1 MRSNLLLLSLTALAT
16 LIGVSVWATLQI
28 GIVPA
33 IQALL
38 AEPGF
43 GTHPWFIA
51 TLADAYFGFL
61 WFWAWIA
68 YKETSNLA
76 RGAWLV
82 LILGLGNIAMA
93 GYMLL
98 QLRKLPAGAPAQAL
112 LLRSAPASQT

>member
-1 MRSNLLLLSLTALAT
+1 MRRNLMLLSFAALAA
-16 LIGVSVWATLQI
+16 LIGVSIWATSKVGMVEAI
-28 GIVPA
+28 GALTVDPA
-33 IQALL
+33 
-38 AEPGF
+38 G

-51 TLADAYFGFL
+51 TLFDAYFGFL

-68 YKETSNLA
+68 YKETSHLA

-93 GYMLL
+93 AYMLL

-112 LLRSAPASQT
+112 LLRTAPG

>member
-1 MRSNLLLLSLTALAT
+1 MKTRMTLLAVAALAA
-16 LIGVSVWATLQI
+16 LIGVSVWATMKI

-38 AEPGF
+38 ADPAG
-43 GTHPWFIA
+43 GTHPWFVA
-51 TLADAYFGFL
+51 TLFDAYFGFL

-76 RGAWLV
+76 RGLWLLGV
-82 LILGLGNIAMA
+82 LALGNMAMA
-93 GYMLL
+93 TYMLL

-112 LLRSAPASQT
+112 LLRAS